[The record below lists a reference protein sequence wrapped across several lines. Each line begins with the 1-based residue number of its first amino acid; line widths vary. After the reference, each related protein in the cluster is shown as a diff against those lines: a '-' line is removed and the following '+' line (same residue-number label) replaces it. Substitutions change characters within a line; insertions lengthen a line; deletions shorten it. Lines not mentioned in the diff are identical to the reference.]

1 MMDDMITN
9 LLRDVA
15 KGKVTVEDA
24 RLALE
29 DATLTEEQ
37 LESAIEKGVFEAAEM
52 GTVVSAS
59 LAPSGGSYL
68 TIFFFVWGIFW
79 ACYWI
84 FSLIY
89 GLAKDWDQRQLAF
102 HLAMA
107 ITTLILMGLVYLK
120 YILPDTIIVKNAINK
135 FVPEHQKDW
144 KEYKW

>member
-1 MMDDMITN
+1 MDDMITN

-15 KGKVTVEDA
+15 KGKVSVKDA

-37 LESAIEKGVFEAAEM
+37 LESAIEKGVFEEAEM
-52 GTVVSAS
+52 GAIVSAT

-68 TIFFFVWGIFW
+68 TMFFFVWGIFW
-79 ACYWI
+79 SCYWI

-89 GLAKDWDQRQLAF
+89 GLAKDWDQRQLSF
-102 HLAMA
+102 HLAMG
-107 ITTLILMGLVYLK
+107 ITTLIFMGLVYLK
-120 YILPDTIIVKNAINK
+120 FILPDTIIVKNAINK